1 MRSRSPFARF
11 EELTAIA
18 AGRACFIAKVRNHEL
33 ATADDLFL
41 GIYDAAREEPIRH
54 TFCLLIGLPD
64 RKLAKEIRM
73 IYKTEELY
81 YKEHKHELKPDHYNF
96 VEPLQSKLKPFH
108 GLIEPDL
115 DLLMLLDW
123 CIDELSDE
131 FKSLLKTRKTSY
143 ETIRSNIK
151 NLINLQPLQ
160 QMGFTKFL
168 VELDMMIDHL
178 NLDLSDIDTM
188 KIQQSDAQNINQLL
202 NGMDSEILEKPESEK
217 STEKSVDV
225 SDTKPKKKEEKKL
238 TIEYF

>member
-1 MRSRSPFARF
+1 M
-11 EELTAIA
+11 
-18 AGRACFIAKVRNHEL
+18 
-33 ATADDLFL
+33 
-41 GIYDAAREEPIRH
+41 
-54 TFCLLIGLPD
+54 LIGLPD
-64 RKLAKEIRM
+64 RKLAKEIRI
-73 IYKTEELY
+73 IYKAEEEY
-81 YKEHKHELKPDHYNF
+81 YKQHKRELKPDHYNF

-108 GLIEPDL
+108 GQIEPDL